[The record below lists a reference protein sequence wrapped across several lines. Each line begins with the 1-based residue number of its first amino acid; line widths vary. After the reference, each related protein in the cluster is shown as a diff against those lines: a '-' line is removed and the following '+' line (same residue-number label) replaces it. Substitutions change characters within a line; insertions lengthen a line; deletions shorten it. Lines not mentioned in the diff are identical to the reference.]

1 MHAFVSRDETAQEAN
16 CWMTMSKAPQL
27 REPEKDQKQYLV
39 GPILRA
45 CKLLQA
51 FRAESESVPLCELV
65 ARTGLNKTTVFRAA
79 QSLVA
84 GGLLERVGGDQYRSL
99 MMPSRERNLRIGYG
113 AMAAN
118 SLFSKAVSEGI
129 RLAADARGIELIE
142 VDNRCSAPAA
152 VRNSVRLVRE
162 RVALAIEFQ
171 VHHEVAPLVAS
182 KFAEAGIPLV
192 AIHTPHPG
200 ATFFGGNN
208 YHAGRIGGRAL
219 GRWATGAW
227 KGSAEAVLLIGH
239 LGAGPLTQARLTGTA
254 AGISEILEQGAHSTV
269 VNVDAKGGYVESLEA
284 VLKFLKRSS
293 AKRILVGCVNDAT
306 ALGALR
312 AFAESGRPQD
322 CAVVGQNAT
331 IAARAALRQ
340 PGSRLIGS
348 VAYFPENYGAHLVP
362 LAINILRGKPVPN
375 AVFVKHTLISAQNV
389 DHYYPNDALAVVPD
403 TDSLLF
409 GRYH

>member
-1 MHAFVSRDETAQEAN
+1 MAKPTL
-16 CWMTMSKAPQL
+16 L
-27 REPEKDQKQYLV
+27 RPPEKGDRQYLV

-51 FRAESESVPLCELV
+51 FRTESESVPLCELV
-65 ARTGLNKTTVFRAA
+65 ARTGLNKTTAFRAA
-79 QSLVA
+79 QTLVA
-84 GGLLERVGGDQYRSL
+84 GGLLERVAGDQYRCL

-118 SLFSKAVSEGI
+118 SLFSRAVSEGI
-129 RLAADARGIELIE
+129 RLTADSRGIELIE
-142 VDNRCSAPAA
+142 VDNQCSARAA

-171 VHHEVAPLVAS
+171 VHHEVAPIVAS

-208 YHAGRIGGRAL
+208 YLAGRIGGRAL
-219 GRWATGAW
+219 GRWAMSAW
-227 KGSAEAVLLIGH
+227 KGNADAVLLIGH
-239 LGAGPLTQARLTGTA
+239 KGAGPLTQSRLTGTA
-254 AGISEILEQGAHSTV
+254 AGISEILFQCAPSTV
-269 VNVDAKGGYVESLEA
+269 VNIDAKGGYVESLEA

-312 AFAESGRPQD
+312 AFAESGRPED

-340 PGSRLIGS
+340 PHSRLIGS
-348 VAYFPENYGAHLVP
+348 VAYFPENYGSHLVP
-362 LAINILRGKPVPN
+362 LAMDILRGKPVPS
-375 AVFVKHTLISAQNV
+375 AVFVKHTFIASHNV